1 MGIGAWVRK
10 CSWKIIK
17 LINILACM
25 GPSHPS
31 PFTELQNKNN
41 YTNTILLN
49 RHLHGPLFMNNECN
63 MGLE

>member
-1 MGIGAWVRK
+1 MGKEVFLENNKVDKYFG
-10 CSWKIIK
+10 
-17 LINILACM
+17 M
-25 GPSHPS
+25 YGPSHPS